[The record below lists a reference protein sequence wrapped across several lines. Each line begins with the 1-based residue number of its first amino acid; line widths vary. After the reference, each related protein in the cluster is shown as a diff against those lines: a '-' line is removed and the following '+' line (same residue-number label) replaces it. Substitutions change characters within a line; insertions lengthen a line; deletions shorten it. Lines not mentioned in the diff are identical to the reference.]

1 MGHPSLILMRSS
13 PSTSTLSNFLLPPS
27 PVVDPNQSRLSVGI
41 GAVATPPPILRTRHQ
56 SAHHRIAMHVLQL
69 LNLFLLAP
77 QIEIVETTLPEPT
90 GEFAARKFACGLSP
104 AGNA

>member
-1 MGHPSLILMRSS
+1 
-13 PSTSTLSNFLLPPS
+13 
-27 PVVDPNQSRLSVGI
+27 
-41 GAVATPPPILRTRHQ
+41 
-56 SAHHRIAMHVLQL
+56 MHVLQL

-104 AGNA
+104 AGNAKSLRGPARRQGTATLRFGIDYRLDRC